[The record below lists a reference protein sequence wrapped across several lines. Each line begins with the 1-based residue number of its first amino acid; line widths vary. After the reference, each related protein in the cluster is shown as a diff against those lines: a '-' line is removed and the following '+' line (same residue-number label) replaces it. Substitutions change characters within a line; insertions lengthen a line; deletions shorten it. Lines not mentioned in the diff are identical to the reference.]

1 MSRGNPRTR
10 RVLPGL
16 VMVRIERVR
25 KQKPNRA
32 QRVAERLKTELMEFL
47 LRGGLRE
54 PALESAYVTGVTVT
68 DDLRHARIYFRL
80 TRPEVD
86 AKDRN
91 AACSALDRA
100 SGYLRRELGPRL
112 QLKYMPDFKF
122 FWDDGLDRAARVD
135 AVLAELHG
143 ENGPGE
149 DEASHPSGR
158 GTGEGS
164 R

>member
-1 MSRGNPRTR
+1 MSRGNPWTR
-10 RVLPGL
+10 QVWPGL

-54 PALESAYVTGVTVT
+54 PALESVYVAAVALT
-68 DDLRHARIYFRL
+68 DDLRHARVYFRL
-80 TRPEVD
+80 TQPEVD

-91 AACSALDRA
+91 AACSALERA
-100 SGYLRRELGPRL
+100 SGYLRRELSPRL

-122 FWDDGLDRAARVD
+122 FWDDAFDRGARVD
-135 AVLAELHG
+135 AVLAEIEGSTAQEKSDKH
-143 ENGPGE
+143 E
-149 DEASHPSGR
+149 DER
-158 GTGEGS
+158 
-164 R
+164 

>member
-1 MSRGNPRTR
+1 MSRGNPKTCQ
-10 RVLPGL
+10 VWPGL

-32 QRVAERLKTELMEFL
+32 QRVAERLQTELMEFL

-80 TRPEVD
+80 TQPEVD
-86 AKDRN
+86 VKDRN
-91 AACSALDRA
+91 AACSALERA
-100 SGYLRRELGPRL
+100 SGYLRRELSPRL

-122 FWDDGLDRAARVD
+122 FWDDAFDRGARVD
-135 AVLAELHG
+135 AVLAEIEGGKAQKKSSDEG
-143 ENGPGE
+143 E
-149 DEASHPSGR
+149 R
-158 GTGEGS
+158 
-164 R
+164 

>member
-1 MSRGNPRTR
+1 MSRGNPRTC
-10 RVLPGL
+10 RVWPGL

-32 QRVAERLKTELMEFL
+32 QRVAERLQTELMEFL

-86 AKDRN
+86 VKDRN
-91 AACSALDRA
+91 AACSALERA
-100 SGYLRRELGPRL
+100 SGYLRRELSPRL

-122 FWDDGLDRAARVD
+122 FWDDAFDRGARVD
-135 AVLAELHG
+135 AVLAEIEVGKALKKSSDEG
-143 ENGPGE
+143 E
-149 DEASHPSGR
+149 R
-158 GTGEGS
+158 
-164 R
+164 

>member
-1 MSRGNPRTR
+1 MSRGNPKTCPTW
-10 RVLPGL
+10 PGL

-25 KQKPNRA
+25 TQKTNRP

-54 PALESAYVTGVTVT
+54 PALAHVYITGVAVT

-80 TRPEVD
+80 TQPEVG

-91 AACSALDRA
+91 AATLALERA
-100 SGYLRRELGPRL
+100 SGYLRRELSPRL

-122 FWDDGLDRAARVD
+122 FWDDALDRAARVD
-135 AVLAELHG
+135 AVLAELHDQKDPDREPAPDDG
-143 ENGPGE
+143 
-149 DEASHPSGR
+149 
-158 GTGEGS
+158 GS
-164 R
+164 DDR